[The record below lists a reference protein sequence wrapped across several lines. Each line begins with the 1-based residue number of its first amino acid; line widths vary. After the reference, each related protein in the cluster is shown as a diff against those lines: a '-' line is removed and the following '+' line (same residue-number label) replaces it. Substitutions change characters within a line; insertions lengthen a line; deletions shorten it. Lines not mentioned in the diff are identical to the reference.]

1 MCSSSF
7 KRFSGENFQIVPVRK
22 KNSGK
27 PVKTET
33 FFTHLTSIRFVLL
46 LHLFIHFIRFLPVSR
61 SLIHADAAATSSNW
75 TRLLCLKSSKDLFNI
90 FEDSAIVGLGRDL
103 ASRIFFCVFERFEQK
118 SSGGGTNLFFQFVSL
133 NKKMAKMLKEKEF
146 IW

>member
-7 KRFSGENFQIVPVRK
+7 KRFSRENFRIVPARK

-33 FFTHLTSIRFVLL
+33 FFTHLTSIRFVL

-90 FEDSAIVGLGRDL
+90 FEDSAIVEPGRDL
-103 ASRIFFCVFERFEQK
+103 ASHIFFFAFLRDSNKNRPEVVRTFFF
-118 SSGGGTNLFFQFVSL
+118 NLFL
-133 NKKMAKMLKEKEF
+133 
-146 IW
+146 

>member
-7 KRFSGENFQIVPVRK
+7 KRFSGENFRIVPARK

-33 FFTHLTSIRFVLL
+33 FFTHLTSIRFVL

-61 SLIHADAAATSSNW
+61 SLIHADAAATSSNR

-90 FEDSAIVGLGRDL
+90 FEDSAIVELGRYL
-103 ASRIFFCVFERFEQK
+103 ASHIFFCVFERFEQK
-118 SSGGGTNLFFQFVSL
+118 SSGGGPNLFFQFVSL
-133 NKKMAKMLKEKEF
+133 NKKMAKMSKEKEL